1 MPTGLMRT
9 PTLRDI
15 EKAIQF
21 EAEKKQPDL
30 SVIKELLETS
40 KTLLQDAGADKP
52 FTDQERVSQVIKEES
67 GPGQFRIGMGTVLP
81 RAFQG
86 LRGIV
91 TDVPKEEIDELKM
104 VEQATPL
111 TRLGS
116 IGGETLGGV
125 ALPFRSLSLIPGV
138 KNIPGLKTRPGQVA
152 EMGLTSGAVNAAI
165 TPENRGTAAAYGVA
179 GGGIPALFGMGQR
192 IVPEGRMGGVSG
204 PQIIG
209 ERIAR
214 DAPNDVSNLIAALK
228 GNYDAVP
235 GVKGT
240 SAVITGDPTMQ
251 VLESG
256 SRVRAPQLWR
266 PFDAENAQAR
276 YAELLSRAGTPQ
288 EMAALEAR
296 REKVTKEARLRAITS
311 AKSLEPGEPLGIS
324 AMVPA
329 IEKELDILATG
340 EFRPNPSVQAIVKYV
355 KAQIEDPR
363 GITPEQLYQIRKV
376 ITGKIVP
383 GDDLSSAAAGARAQT
398 VGLKQAIDNSL
409 DSLSNGSWS
418 RYLKQYGIESKSINS
433 RKALQDVIDQISL
446 GMGSENV
453 PASLK
458 GYGGELPFGRVVES
472 NTFKQLGS
480 KKIDLLLAEDR
491 ALVEALKTDLLRSSQ
506 AMNMRATGGPGTATE
521 IAAGMRADNFAKAV
535 ANQAGAGIS
544 GMLGGV
550 PEVVAAQLATSVVN
564 RALMQS
570 NEKGQQ
576 ILVRLLQ
583 NPEYMATVL
592 EKARRTQK
600 QMDIAKRFGGAAGT
614 GATGYKE

>member
-1 MPTGLMRT
+1 MTKGLMRS
-9 PTLRDI
+9 PTLSDI
-15 EKAIQF
+15 ESAIEF
-21 EAEKKQPDL
+21 EAAKKQPDL
-30 SVIKELLETS
+30 SVIKELIETS
-40 KTLLQDAGADKP
+40 KTLLQGAGADKP

-81 RAFQG
+81 RAAQG
-86 LRGIV
+86 LRGIF

-116 IGGETLGGV
+116 IGGETLGGF
-125 ALPFRSLSLIPGV
+125 ALPIRSLSLIPGV
-138 KNIPGLKTRPGQVA
+138 KSLPGLGSRIGQSA
-152 EMGLTSGAVNAAI
+152 EMGITAGGVNAAI
-165 TPENRGTAAAYGVA
+165 TPENRGTAAAFGVA
-179 GGGIPALFGMGQR
+179 GGGIPALFGIGQR
-192 IVPEGRMGGVSG
+192 ILPEGRMGGVSG

-209 ERIAR
+209 ETIAR
-214 DAPNDVSNLIAALK
+214 DVPNDVSNLIAALRGGYK
-228 GNYDAVP
+228 DFP

-256 SRVRAPQLWR
+256 SRVRRPELWR

-276 YAELLSRAGTPQ
+276 YAELLSRAGTPE
-288 EMAALEAR
+288 EMAALQAR
-296 REKVTKEARLRAITS
+296 RDKVTKEARLRAITS

-324 AMVPA
+324 AMIPA
-329 IEKELDILATG
+329 VEKELDILATG
-340 EFRPNPSVQAIVKYV
+340 EFRPNPSVQAVVKYV
-355 KAQIEDPR
+355 KGQIEDPR
-363 GITPEQLYQIRKV
+363 GISPEQLYEIRKV
-376 ITGKIVP
+376 ITSKIVP
-383 GDDLSSAAAGARAQT
+383 GDALSSAASGARAQT
-398 VGLKQAIDNSL
+398 VGLVKSIDDSL
-409 DSLSNGSWS
+409 DSLSYGSWS

-433 RKALQDVIDQISL
+433 REALQDVIDKISR
-446 GMGSENV
+446 GMGAENV
-453 PASLK
+453 PPSLK

-472 NTFKQLGS
+472 NTFKQFGS
-480 KKIDLLLAEDR
+480 KKIDLLLPEDR

-506 AMNMRATGGPGTATE
+506 AMNVRAMGGPGTATE
-521 IAAGMRADNFAKAV
+521 IASGMRTDNPARV
-535 ANQAGAGIS
+535 LANQAAAGIG
-544 GMLGGV
+544 GMVGGV
-550 PEVVAAQLATSVVN
+550 PGAITGQLATNIVN
-564 RALMQS
+564 RALMHS
-570 NEKGQQ
+570 SDKGQE